1 MGDNIILI
9 ILTTTIIAIA
19 LVVGVLFVIQ
29 YHKNKKFKHMIENL
43 EIEKNKLD
51 SSPITPEL
59 NKIESF
65 LNNEA
70 LSEKYDEWRERL
82 ENIKEKQ
89 IPYINNMLIEAD
101 YSLSKMDY
109 KGAMYKIAKLEM
121 EMYKVKSNSEVLL
134 SEVKKVTDSEADNR
148 EKIITLKTKYRELYN
163 RFNEEI
169 KEFGEAAK
177 YVGLQFENISKRF
190 EAFEVDMDKNDYLE
204 ASAILTSIKE
214 MLDHMTVVIEEV
226 PSIVLLTY
234 HVIPKRIDE
243 LKKMYNDMLKEK
255 YPLDYLNIDYNIEE
269 ANKKITDIKDRLKIL
284 NIEDSLFELKI
295 LMEYFDGAFKDLDK
309 EKVNRSTYEEVSKG
323 FKKKLDSVNSLV
335 SNVFSQ
341 LSEVK
346 DLYDLN
352 ENDIKLLNDVKVTL
366 DDINKDYEL
375 LCSHTSN
382 NTFAYSKL
390 IEEIESLANRL
401 MALEDR
407 LDNSLNAIGNMKDD
421 ESRARQQLEEI
432 KIILKDS
439 KYKIR
444 DYSFP
449 TIPDSYFVESTEAAD
464 AIKEIIKE
472 LNNKPI
478 NIAVLNTRVDT
489 ARDLVLKLYSKTK
502 DMVKHA
508 RLAETAII
516 YGNLYRP
523 LDKDLDKSLS
533 NAEVLFFKGDYNKS
547 LEISVNALN
556 KIDSGIY
563 DKLISMYDAS
573 VTERN

>member
-1 MGDNIILI
+1 MGGNIILTI
-9 ILTTTIIAIA
+9 VATTAITMF
-19 LVVGVLFVIQ
+19 LVIGMLFIIQ
-29 YHKNKKFKHMIENL
+29 YRKNKKFKKMIENL

-65 LNNEA
+65 LNNKA

-109 KGAMYKIAKLEM
+109 KSTMYKIAKLEM

-134 SEVKKVTDSEADNR
+134 AEVKKVTDSEAENR
-148 EKIITLKTKYRELYN
+148 EKIISLKTKYRELYN

-169 KEFGEAAK
+169 KEFGGAAK

-190 EAFEVDMDKNDYLE
+190 ENFEVAMDKNDYLE
-204 ASAILTSIKE
+204 ASAIVTSIKD
-214 MLDHMTVVIEEV
+214 MLEHMTVVIEEV
-226 PSIVLLTY
+226 PSIVLLAY
-234 HVIPKRIDE
+234 NVIPKRIED
-243 LKKMYNDMLKEK
+243 LKKIYKEMIDQK
-255 YPLDYLNIDYNIEE
+255 YPLDYLNVEYNIDE
-269 ANKKITDIKDRLKIL
+269 ATKKITDIKDRLKIL

-295 LMEYFDGAFKDLDK
+295 LMEYFDGVFKDLDK
-309 EKVNRSTYEEVSKG
+309 EKVNRSTYEEVSKS
-323 FKKKLDSVNSLV
+323 FKTKLDSVNMLV
-335 SNVFSQ
+335 GNVFSQ
-341 LSEVK
+341 LGEVK
-346 DLYDLN
+346 NLYDLN
-352 ENDIKLLNDVKVTL
+352 ENDIKLLNDVKTTL
-366 DDINKDYEL
+366 DEINKDYEL

-449 TIPDSYFVESTEAAD
+449 VIPDSYFVESTEATD

-478 NIAVLNTRVDT
+478 NIATLNTRVDT

-502 DMVKHA
+502 EMVKNA
-508 RLAETAII
+508 RLAETAIV

-533 NAEVLFFKGDYNKS
+533 NAEILFFKGEYNKS

-556 KIDSGIY
+556 RIDSGVY
-563 DKLISMYDAS
+563 DKLMAIYDNK
-573 VTERN
+573 VTER

>member
-1 MGDNIILI
+1 MGSNIILTI
-9 ILTTTIIAIA
+9 VATTAITMF
-19 LVVGVLFVIQ
+19 LVIGMLFIIQ
-29 YHKNKKFKHMIENL
+29 YRKNKKFKKMIENL

-101 YSLSKMDY
+101 YSLSKMEY
-109 KGAMYKIAKLEM
+109 KSTMYKIAKLEM

-134 SEVKKVTDSEADNR
+134 AEVKKVTDSEAENR
-148 EKIITLKTKYRELYN
+148 EKITSLKAKYRELYN

-169 KEFGEAAK
+169 KEFGGAAK

-190 EAFEVDMDKNDYLE
+190 ENFEISMDKNDYLE
-204 ASAILTSIKE
+204 ASAIVTSIKD
-214 MLDHMTVVIEEV
+214 MLEHMTVVIEEV
-226 PSIVLLTY
+226 PSIVLLADN
-234 HVIPKRIDE
+234 VIPKRIDD
-243 LKKMYNDMLKEK
+243 LKKIYKEMIDQK
-255 YPLDYLNIDYNIEE
+255 YPLDYLNVEYNIDE
-269 ANKKITDIKDRLKIL
+269 ATKKITDIKDRLKIL

-295 LMEYFDGAFKDLDK
+295 LMEYFDGVFKDLDK
-309 EKVNRSTYEEVSKG
+309 EKVNRSTYEEVSKS
-323 FKKKLDSVNSLV
+323 FKTKLDSVNLLV
-335 SNVFSQ
+335 NNVFSQ

-346 DLYDLN
+346 NLYDLN
-352 ENDIKLLNDVKVTL
+352 ENDIKLLNDVKTTL
-366 DDINKDYEL
+366 DDINKDYKL

-449 TIPDSYFVESTEAAD
+449 TIPDSYFVESTEATD

-478 NIAVLNTRVDT
+478 NIATLNTRVDT

-502 DMVKHA
+502 EMVKNA
-508 RLAETAII
+508 RLAETAIV

-533 NAEVLFFKGDYNKS
+533 NAEILFFKGEYNKS

-556 KIDSGIY
+556 RIDSGVY
-563 DKLISMYDAS
+563 DKLMAIYDS
-573 VTERN
+573 KVTER

>member
-1 MGDNIILI
+1 MGSNIILMI
-9 ILTTTIIAIA
+9 VSTTAVTMF
-19 LVVGVLFVIQ
+19 LVIGMLFIIQ
-29 YHKNKKFKHMIENL
+29 YRKNKKFKKMIENL

-134 SEVKKVTDSEADNR
+134 SEVKKVTDSEAENR
-148 EKIITLKTKYRELYN
+148 EKIISLKTKYRELYN

-169 KEFGEAAK
+169 KEFGVAAK

-190 EAFEVDMDKNDYLE
+190 ENFEIAMDKNDYLE
-204 ASAILTSIKE
+204 ASAIVSAIKD
-214 MLDHMTVVIEEV
+214 MLEHMTVVIEEV
-226 PSIVLLTY
+226 PSIVLLADN
-234 HVIPKRIDE
+234 VIPKRIDD
-243 LKKMYNDMLKEK
+243 LKKIYKEMIDQK
-255 YPLDYLNIDYNIEE
+255 YPLDYLNVEYNIEE
-269 ANKKITDIKDRLKIL
+269 ANKKITDIADRLKIL

-295 LMEYFDGAFKDLDK
+295 LMEYFDGVFKDLDK
-309 EKVNRSTYEEVSKG
+309 EKVNRSTYEEVSKS
-323 FKKKLDSVNSLV
+323 FKTKLDSVNLLV
-335 SNVFSQ
+335 NNVFSQ
-341 LSEVK
+341 LGEVK
-346 DLYDLN
+346 NLYDLN
-352 ENDIKLLNDVKVTL
+352 ENDIKLLNDVKTTL
-366 DDINKDYEL
+366 DEINKDYEL

-449 TIPDSYFVESTEAAD
+449 TIPDSYFVESTEATD

-478 NIAVLNTRVDT
+478 NIATLNTRVDT

-502 DMVKHA
+502 EMVKNA
-508 RLAETAII
+508 RLAETAIV

-533 NAEVLFFKGDYNKS
+533 NAEILFFKGEYNKS

-556 KIDSGIY
+556 RIDSGIY
-563 DKLISMYDAS
+563 DKLMSMYDNK
-573 VTERN
+573 VTER

>member
-1 MGDNIILI
+1 MGNNIILMI
-9 ILTTTIIAIA
+9 VSTTAITMF
-19 LVVGVLFVIQ
+19 LVIGMLFIIQ
-29 YHKNKKFKHMIENL
+29 YRKNKKFKKMIENL

-101 YSLSKMDY
+101 YSLNKMDY

-134 SEVKKVTDSEADNR
+134 AEVKRVTDSEAENR
-148 EKIITLKTKYRELYN
+148 EKIISLKAKYRELYN

-169 KEFGEAAK
+169 NEFGAAAN

-190 EAFEVDMDKNDYLE
+190 ENFEISMDKNDYLE
-204 ASAILTSIKE
+204 ASAIVTSIKE
-214 MLDHMTVVIEEV
+214 MLEHMVVIIEEV
-226 PSIVLLTY
+226 PSIVLLAY
-234 HVIPKRIDE
+234 GIIPKRITE
-243 LKKMYNDMLKEK
+243 LKKVYKEMTDQK
-255 YPLDYLNIDYNIEE
+255 YPLDYLNIEYNIDE
-269 ANKKITDIKDRLKIL
+269 ANKKLVDIKDRLKIL

-295 LMEYFDGAFKDLDK
+295 LMEYFDGVFKDLDK
-309 EKVNRSTYEEVSKG
+309 EKVNRSTYEEVSKS
-323 FKKKLDSVNSLV
+323 FKTKLDSVNVLV
-335 SNVFSQ
+335 NNVFSQ
-341 LSEVK
+341 LGEVK
-346 DLYDLN
+346 NLYDLN
-352 ENDIKLLNDVKVTL
+352 ENDIKLLNDVKTAL
-366 DDINKDYEL
+366 DDINKDYKL

-401 MALEDR
+401 IALEDR

-449 TIPDSYFVESTEAAD
+449 TIPDSYFVESTEATD

-478 NIAVLNTRVDT
+478 NIATLNTRVDT

-502 DMVKHA
+502 EMVKNA
-508 RLAETAII
+508 RLAETAIV

-533 NAEVLFFKGDYNKS
+533 NAEVLFFKGEYNKS

-556 KIDSGIY
+556 RIDSGIY
-563 DKLISMYDAS
+563 DKLMSMYDNK
-573 VTERN
+573 VTER

>member
-1 MGDNIILI
+1 MDSNIILI
-9 ILTTTIIAIA
+9 ILTTTIATIIIVIGM
-19 LVVGVLFVIQ
+19 LYVIQ
-29 YHKNKKFKHMIENL
+29 YRKNKKFKKMIENL

-65 LNNEA
+65 LNNET

-109 KGAMYKIAKLEM
+109 KSTMYKIAKLEM

-134 SEVKKVTDSEADNR
+134 SEVKKVTDSEAENR
-148 EKIITLKTKYRELYN
+148 EKIISLKAKYRELYN

-169 KEFGEAAK
+169 KEFGAAAR

-190 EAFEVDMDKNDYLE
+190 ENFEIAMDKNDYLE
-204 ASAILTSIKE
+204 ASAIVVSIKD
-214 MLDHMTVVIEEV
+214 MLEHMTVVMEEV
-226 PSIVLLTY
+226 PSIVLLAY
-234 HVIPKRIDE
+234 NVIPKRIDD
-243 LKKMYNDMLKEK
+243 LKKIYKEMIDQK
-255 YPLDYLNIDYNIEE
+255 YPLDYLNVEYNIEE
-269 ANKKITDIKDRLKIL
+269 ANKKITDIIDRLKIL

-295 LMEYFDGAFKDLDK
+295 LMEYFDGVFKDLDK
-309 EKVNRSTYEEVSKG
+309 EKVNRSTYEEVSQS
-323 FKKKLDSVNSLV
+323 FKKKLDSVNMLV

-341 LSEVK
+341 LGEVK

-352 ENDIKLLNDVKVTL
+352 ENDIKLLNDVKATL
-366 DDINKDYEL
+366 DEINKDYEL

-401 MALEDR
+401 MTLEDR

-449 TIPDSYFVESTEAAD
+449 VIPDNYFVESKEATD

-478 NIAVLNTRVDT
+478 NIATLNTRVDT

-502 DMVKHA
+502 EMVKNA
-508 RLAETAII
+508 RLAETAIV

-533 NAEVLFFKGDYNKS
+533 NAEILFFKGEYNKS

-556 KIDSGIY
+556 RIDSGIY
-563 DKLISMYDAS
+563 DKLMAMYDNK
-573 VTERN
+573 VTER

>member
-1 MGDNIILI
+1 MGSNIILTI
-9 ILTTTIIAIA
+9 VATTAITMF
-19 LVVGVLFVIQ
+19 LVIGMLFIIQ
-29 YHKNKKFKHMIENL
+29 YRKNKKFKKMIENL

-109 KGAMYKIAKLEM
+109 KSTMYKIAKLEM

-134 SEVKKVTDSEADNR
+134 AEVKKVTDSEAENR
-148 EKIITLKTKYRELYN
+148 EKITSLKAKYRELYN

-169 KEFGEAAK
+169 KEFGGAAK

-190 EAFEVDMDKNDYLE
+190 ENFEISMDKNDYLE
-204 ASAILTSIKE
+204 ASAIVTSIKD
-214 MLDHMTVVIEEV
+214 MLEHMTVVIEEV
-226 PSIVLLTY
+226 PSIVLLADN
-234 HVIPKRIDE
+234 VIPKRIDD
-243 LKKMYNDMLKEK
+243 LKKIYKEMIDQK
-255 YPLDYLNIDYNIEE
+255 YPLDYLNVEYNIDE
-269 ANKKITDIKDRLKIL
+269 ATKKITDIKDRLKIL

-295 LMEYFDGAFKDLDK
+295 LMEYFDGVFKDLDK

-323 FKKKLDSVNSLV
+323 FKTKLDSVNLLV
-335 SNVFSQ
+335 NNVFSQ

-346 DLYDLN
+346 NLYDLN
-352 ENDIKLLNDVKVTL
+352 ENDIKLLNDVKTTL
-366 DDINKDYEL
+366 DDINKDYKL

-449 TIPDSYFVESTEAAD
+449 TIPDSYFVESTEATD

-478 NIAVLNTRVDT
+478 NIATLNTRVDT

-502 DMVKHA
+502 EMVKNA
-508 RLAETAII
+508 RLAETAIV

-533 NAEVLFFKGDYNKS
+533 NAEVLFFKGEYNKS

-556 KIDSGIY
+556 RIDSGVY
-563 DKLISMYDAS
+563 DKLMAIYDS
-573 VTERN
+573 KVTER